1 MGACCTGSE
10 KIEEEIENCK
20 SIPELCELLKL
31 KYKEAE
37 QEQKEI
43 NNYLEDKRNRPTLIE
58 VNNLDDN
65 MLQKR
70 VPYLDNIKDVIQETE
85 QLLEKNPNANL
96 KETKLKLN
104 ELYNIYG
111 WVYDDEKRY
120 ENFLQSFREFINS
133 TDKGNK

>member
-65 MLQKR
+65 MLQKISFQKIID
-70 VPYLDNIKDVIQETE
+70 LH
-85 QLLEKNPNANL
+85 
-96 KETKLKLN
+96 
-104 ELYNIYG
+104 LYSCIIT
-111 WVYDDEKRY
+111 
-120 ENFLQSFREFINS
+120 S
-133 TDKGNK
+133 